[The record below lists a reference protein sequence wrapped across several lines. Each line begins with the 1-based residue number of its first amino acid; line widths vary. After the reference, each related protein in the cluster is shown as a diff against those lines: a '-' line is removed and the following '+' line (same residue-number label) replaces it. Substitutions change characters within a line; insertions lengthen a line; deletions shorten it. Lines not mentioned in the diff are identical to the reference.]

1 MNNLKLTTMNFQKC
15 TTLIFLLFFINVLN
29 AQHSALFVK
38 QFTLANGMT
47 VFLNPDNN
55 ANSTYGLVV
64 IKAGSKND
72 PADATGMAHYLE
84 HLLFKGTTE
93 LGTTDYAKEKPF
105 LDSIVYYYDLLGKTT
120 DNNERKRIQKLINNQ
135 SVQSAKYANPT
146 EFDKL
151 IKSIGGTG
159 LNAFTANDMTVY
171 HNAFPGEQ
179 VEKWVQL
186 YAHRFKNPVFRSF
199 QSELEVVY
207 EEKNKG
213 MDNPYQSL
221 YEEVNKKLFKYH
233 PYGTQTTIGTTEHLK
248 NPSLSKMYKYFTD
261 YYVPN
266 NMAIVL
272 SGNFDPIT
280 AKSAIENY
288 FSSLVKKEVP
298 AFPAFQKSTF
308 QNQEVLELNYTPINF
323 GLIAYKTFPKGNK
336 DELAF
341 ELCNK
346 LLLNESQTGI
356 LNKLK
361 LDGKVLFISNVNLS
375 YADDG
380 AYMISY
386 GPKTNGLSFKE
397 VEKLILEGIEKLK
410 SGQFS
415 DTNLLI
421 IKQEIRRKKL
431 QELESEYNRAMAL
444 ANLFTMGTSWDDYL
458 NKIEKIDKISKQDI
472 IDLAKQIFTENLL
485 LVRSAVGSSPKETLS
500 KPGFEA
506 VKTDQKIPSIFAEKF
521 LQNKIEPTHIK
532 YIDYQN
538 DCQQIEIGAYDKLYQ
553 NYNPY
558 NDLFVLRIQRKIGTD
573 TLKYLDLLPSVFS
586 YLHSQTYDLSTIK
599 KQFAMLGINYQA
611 SVSNNR
617 LTYTFEGFKNSLDK
631 AIPIIS
637 DLLTNPVLD
646 EYQLKNTVDAILTN
660 RVSELKDP
668 TQLGSMLFNACIYGE
683 RAPALSRLSSNELKA
698 IHSQDVISHML
709 KSNEYETVWH
719 FVGNN
724 SIKKL
729 KSNIQ
734 KNFDLAKKSGAL
746 ITNKVYK
753 DISSNTIYFIN
764 DPKAVQSQVF
774 YVLKTP
780 NYKDEPKENVK
791 ADAFNTYLSDGFSGL
806 LMQEIREFRSL
817 AYTTSGSFNKPYFGN
832 SPGIFYAY
840 VGCQSDKTN
849 DAVQVLDSLIRFMP
863 SKTERME
870 PIKLM
875 LKNASASSYPNFR
888 SLSSAIDFGK
898 QLGYKHSPKLDEYPL
913 YNTLTFDELYDF
925 YKQNI
930 QNQNHIITIYG
941 NMNNI
946 DKEKLKSMG
955 NLMELSISDIRKD

>member
-1 MNNLKLTTMNFQKC
+1 MKFKNSILL
-15 TTLIFLLFFINVLN
+15 FLLITLQTFTFSQKSSL
-29 AQHSALFVK
+29 HVK
-38 QFTLANGMT
+38 QFTLENGLT

-64 IKAGSKND
+64 VKAGSKND
-72 PADATGMAHYLE
+72 PSDATGLAHYLE

-93 LGTTDYAKEKPF
+93 LGTTNYEKEKPF
-105 LDSIVYYYDLLGKTT
+105 LDSIVYYYDLLGRTT
-120 DNNERKRIQKLINNQ
+120 DNIERKRIQKLINNQ

-159 LNAFTANDMTVY
+159 LNAFTATDMTVY

-179 VEKWVQL
+179 VEKWVEL
-186 YAHRFKNPVFRSF
+186 YAHRFQKPVFRSF

-272 SGNFDPIT
+272 SGNFDPIS
-280 AKSAIENY
+280 AKSAIEKY
-288 FSSLVKKEVP
+288 FASLVKKDVP
-298 AFPAFQKSTF
+298 VFPDYKISSFDK
-308 QNQEVLELNYTPINF
+308 QEVLELNYTPINF
-323 GLIAYKTFPKGNK
+323 GLVAYKTFPKGSK
-336 DELAF
+336 DELGF
-341 ELCNK
+341 ELCSK

-356 LNKLK
+356 LNQLK
-361 LDGKVLFISNVNLS
+361 TEGKVLFITNVNLS

-386 GPKTNGLSFKE
+386 GPKTNGLSFQE
-397 VEKLILEGIEKLK
+397 VEKHILDGIEKLK
-410 SGQFS
+410 NGNFS

-431 QELESEYNRAMAL
+431 QELESEYNRAMSL
-444 ANLFTMGTSWDDYL
+444 ANLFTMGISWDDYL
-458 NKIEKIDKISKQDI
+458 KKIERIDAISKEDI
-472 IDLAKQIFTENLL
+472 VKLAQRIFQENLL
-485 LVRSAVGSSPKETLS
+485 FVRSSVGNSPKETLT

-506 VKTDQKIPSIFAEKF
+506 VKTDQKTPSIFAEKF
-521 LQNKIEPTHIK
+521 LQVKIEPSQIK
-532 YIDYQN
+532 YIDYDR
-538 DCQQIEIGAYDKLYQ
+538 DCQVDQIGSFDKFYQ
-553 NYNPY
+553 NNNPY
-558 NDLFVLRIQRKIGTD
+558 NELFTLKVQRKVGSD
-573 TLKYLDLLPSVFS
+573 TLKYLDLLPIVFS
-586 YLHSQTYDLSTIK
+586 YVHTKNFDLFTLK
-599 KQFAMLGINYQA
+599 KKFAMLGINYQVG
-611 SVSNNR
+611 VSNNR
-617 LTYTFEGFKNSLDK
+617 VTYTFEGFKSNLE
-631 AIPIIS
+631 AALPVIN
-637 DLLTNPVLD
+637 DLLSYPILED
-646 EYQLKNTVDAILTN
+646 RQLKNTIDGILTS
-660 RVSELKDP
+660 RASELKDP

-683 RAPALSRLSSNELKA
+683 KAPALSRLSSEELKSLKA
-698 IHSQDVISHML
+698 QDIIDQLL
-709 KSNEYETVWH
+709 KSNNYETVWH
-719 FVGNN
+719 FVGNV

-729 KSNIQ
+729 KKLIT
-734 KNFDLAKKSGAL
+734 KEFTLATIKGVS
-746 ITNKVYK
+746 ITNKEYK
-753 DISSNTIYFIN
+753 NITSNTIYYIN

-780 NYKDEPKENVK
+780 DYQDIPKQNVK

-863 SKTERME
+863 SKPERME
-870 PIKLM
+870 SIKLM
-875 LKNASASSYPNFR
+875 LKNSSASSYPNFR

-913 YNTLTFDELYDF
+913 YQTLTFDDVYDF

-955 NLMELSISDIRKD
+955 NVVELSLSDIRKN

>member
-1 MNNLKLTTMNFQKC
+1 MKIKSIK
-15 TTLIFLLFFINVLN
+15 TLLVIFLISTNLFSQN
-29 AQHSALFVK
+29 SALNVK
-38 QFTLANGMT
+38 QFKLDNGLT

-55 ANSTYGLVV
+55 ANGTYGLVV

-72 PADATGMAHYLE
+72 PSDATGLAHYLE

-93 LGTTDYAKEKPF
+93 MGTTDYAKEKPF
-105 LDSIVYYYDLLGKTT
+105 LDSIVYYYDLLGKTN
-120 DNNERKRIQKLINNQ
+120 DNTERKRIQKLINNQ

-159 LNAFTANDMTVY
+159 LNAFTATDMTVY

-179 VEKWVQL
+179 VEKWLEL
-186 YAHRFKNPVFRSF
+186 YAHRFHKPVFRSF

-248 NPSLSKMYKYFTD
+248 NPSLTKMYQFFND

-272 SGNFDPIT
+272 SGNFDPIS
-280 AKSAIENY
+280 ARKAIETY
-288 FSSLVKKEVP
+288 FSTLVKKEIP
-298 AFPAFQKSTF
+298 QFPNHKVSTF
-308 QNQEVLELNYTPINF
+308 EKQEVLELNYTPINY
-323 GLIAYKTFPKGNK
+323 GLVAYKTFPKGDK
-336 DELAF
+336 DELGF

-356 LNKLK
+356 LNQLK
-361 LDGKVLFISNVNLS
+361 SQGKVLFITNVNLS

-386 GPKTNGLSFKE
+386 GPKTNGLSFQE
-397 VEKLILEGIEKLK
+397 VEKQILDGIEKLK
-410 SGQFS
+410 NGNFS

-444 ANLFTMGTSWDDYL
+444 ANLFTMGTSWDEYL
-458 NKIEKIDKISKQDI
+458 KKIDRIDAITKEDI
-472 IDLAKQIFTENLL
+472 VKLAQRIFQENLL
-485 LVRSAVGSSPKETLS
+485 FVRSSVGNSPKETLN

-521 LQNKIEPTHIK
+521 LQTKIEPAQIK
-532 YIDYQN
+532 YIDYDK
-538 DCQQIEIGAYDKLYQ
+538 DCQVTQIGPFDKLYQ

-558 NDLFVLRIQRKIGTD
+558 NELFTLKIQRKVGSD
-573 TLKYLDLLPSVFS
+573 TLKYLDFLPSVIS
-586 YLHSQTYDLSTIK
+586 YLHSKNYDLQTLK
-599 KQFAMLGINYQA
+599 KKFAMLGINYQA
-611 SVSNNR
+611 GVSNNR
-617 LTYTFEGFKNSLDK
+617 LTYTFEGFKSNLET
-631 AIPIIS
+631 AIPIIN
-637 DLLTNPVLD
+637 DLLTNPILD
-646 EYQLKNTVDAILTN
+646 EQYLKNTVDAILTN

-668 TQLGSMLFNACIYGE
+668 TQLGSMLFNACIYGDK
-683 RAPALSRLSSNELKA
+683 APAINRLSSDELKK
-698 IHSQDVISHML
+698 IKTQDIVNDLL
-709 KSNEYETVWH
+709 KSNSYETVWH
-719 FVGNN
+719 FIGNI

-729 KSNIQ
+729 KS
-734 KNFDLAKKSGAL
+734 L
-746 ITNKVYK
+746 ISKEFKTASTKGVLLTNKEYK
-753 DISSNTIYFIN
+753 NIPSNTIYYIN

-774 YVLKTP
+774 YALKTP
-780 NYKDEPKENVK
+780 DFKDEPKENVK

-863 SKTERME
+863 SKPERIE
-870 PIKLM
+870 SIKLM
-875 LKNASASSYPNFR
+875 LKNSSASSYPNFR

-898 QLGYKHSPKLDEYPL
+898 QLGFKHSPKLDEYPL
-913 YNTLTFDELYDF
+913 YGNLTFDDVYDF

-930 QNQNHIITIYG
+930 QNQQHIITIYG

-946 DKEKLKSMG
+946 DKEKLKTMG
-955 NLMELSISDIRKD
+955 NVVELSVSDIRKN